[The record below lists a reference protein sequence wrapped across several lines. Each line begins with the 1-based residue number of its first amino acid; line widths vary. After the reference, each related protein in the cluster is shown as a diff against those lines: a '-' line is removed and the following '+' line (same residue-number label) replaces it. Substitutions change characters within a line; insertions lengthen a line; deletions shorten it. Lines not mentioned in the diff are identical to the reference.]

1 MNTPRYT
8 SDSYWKKSWQRLV
21 KDVARKEINANKM
34 SIDARYRTMLILWIA
49 QMMSLVMFLFLTQFI
64 AGSSEQPP
72 AANNLLSFIFASVGS
87 FSVIISFVV
96 RSTLLQRSV
105 EKQDPSLVQTAL
117 VAGCALCEVPGL
129 LGVVERFVLPGRDY
143 LLLLAVSF
151 LGMALHFPRRANL
164 LAASY
169 KDPSYGATL

>member
-1 MNTPRYT
+1 M
-8 SDSYWKKSWQRLV
+8 
-21 KDVARKEINANKM
+21 RKVEPDKM
-34 SIDARYRTMLILWIA
+34 SIDARYRAMLILWIG
-49 QMMSLVMFLFLTQFI
+49 QMMSLVMFLFFTQFI
-64 AGSSEQPP
+64 GDSSEEPAP
-72 AANNLLSFIFASVGS
+72 AANNVVSFVFASVGS

-96 RSTLLQRSV
+96 RSKLLQRSV
-105 EKQDPSLVQTAL
+105 EKQDPSLVQTA
-117 VAGCALCEVPGL
+117 VIAGCALCEVPGL

-151 LGMALHFPRRANL
+151 VGMALHFPRRENL